1 MQLLEVPTSITL
13 PRDQY
18 KDYLYNQIRFVI
30 RKIQQPKIPTTNAS
44 AKDISTKEEINDLD
58 DFRLFVEKDGFLA
71 FWNNSG
77 VGKSLKNYIL
87 KR

>member
-1 MQLLEVPTSITL
+1 MVKALELEDIIDYVGAALGGTCFYHIAQ
-13 PRDQY
+13 RDQY

-58 DFRLFVEKDGFLA
+58 DFRLFVEKMG
-71 FWNNSG
+71 S
-77 VGKSLKNYIL
+77 
-87 KR
+87 